1 MIDKR
6 KIELLL
12 NREMLPA
19 TKLFF
24 YNSTDST
31 NTRAREYA
39 RENSEHQAA
48 VFIAEEQTS
57 GRGRRGRSFYSRGG
71 VGVYMTLLLYP
82 ESRGEDATKITAEAA
97 VKLRSAI
104 TELTPVDL
112 KIKWVNDIYARGSN
126 DEKYKKLAGIL
137 AEAEMNSKGEIEYL
151 CLGLGINV
159 YKTALPDEISEIAV
173 SLEEVT
179 GNRISREELIAK
191 IIGEFLCSASGGEF
205 LCGASGG
212 ELLCGAG
219 SGELLS
225 CYREHSLTLGKDINV
240 KPLFGEEYRARA
252 IGIADDYSLLVK
264 REDGTEELIFS
275 GEVSTEI

>member
-82 ESRGEDATKITAEAA
+82 ESRGGDATKITAEAA

-191 IIGEFLCSASGGEF
+191 IIGEFLCSASGGE
-205 LCGASGG
+205 
-212 ELLCGAG
+212 LLCGAG

-225 CYREHSLTLGKDINV
+225 SYREHSLTLGKDIKV

-264 REDGTEELIFS
+264 RKDGTEERIFS